1 MLYFQRC
8 RVKPAWHDSA
18 WSRLAE
24 IRSPLAFTA
33 DESFQMSRS
42 WISWASLGLIG
53 GALTPFMSWPAHP
66 LSHVGWTHPDQ
77 VDRIHGY
84 SPMDQFT
91 LLQLLMWLML
101 DHLVWF
107 CKYPEKSG
115 ERVCLEKGACWDRW
129 DRPSLCGAYCLPR
142 GESLWLHAGKYDRLL
157 IGRGS
162 KATVTQREFRSVPHL
177 VLVLWSNLKPPQLP
191 QLPLALTNFFFV
203 IYFILSTTL
212 INWV

>member
-1 MLYFQRC
+1 MSSSELGMIHSVFDTYCVTKLQYGL
-8 RVKPAWHDSA
+8 KPLVQIQIMTVASLFIPHIFHLLAINKGKSHNAVFSKVLCKASMARQCLKQAGRDSV
-18 WSRLAE
+18 
-24 IRSPLAFTA
+24 AFTA

-53 GALTPFMSWPAHP
+53 GALTPFMSWPAQP

-107 CKYPEKSG
+107 CRYPEKSG
-115 ERVCLEKGACWDRW
+115 TGLLAERCMLRQM
-129 DRPSLCGAYCLPR
+129 R
-142 GESLWLHAGKYDRLL
+142 
-157 IGRGS
+157 
-162 KATVTQREFRSVPHL
+162 
-177 VLVLWSNLKPPQLP
+177 
-191 QLPLALTNFFFV
+191 
-203 IYFILSTTL
+203 
-212 INWV
+212 